1 MSFMVVR
8 QNKGQDRAVKKG
20 VSFYENDFAGG
31 GTGKGGLQPA
41 LYQVKQTPRNRLR
54 RAVGVAPCKGVGGS
68 GTKSAQPGGMPK
80 SFYELLHHLRPVS
93 P

>member
-1 MSFMVVR
+1 MSFMVVL

-31 GTGKGGLQPA
+31 GAGKDGLQPA
-41 LYQVKQTPRNRLR
+41 LRLVKQTPRNRLR
-54 RAVGVAPCKGVGGS
+54 
-68 GTKSAQPGGMPK
+68 KSAQPASAPI
-80 SFYELLHHLRPVS
+80 YNPPHELFHHLRPVS

>member
-1 MSFMVVR
+1 MSFMVVL
-8 QNKGQDRAVKKG
+8 QNRGQDRAVKKG

-31 GTGKGGLQPA
+31 GTGKDGLQPA

-54 RAVGVAPCKGVGGS
+54 
-68 GTKSAQPGGMPK
+68 KSAQPGGMPK